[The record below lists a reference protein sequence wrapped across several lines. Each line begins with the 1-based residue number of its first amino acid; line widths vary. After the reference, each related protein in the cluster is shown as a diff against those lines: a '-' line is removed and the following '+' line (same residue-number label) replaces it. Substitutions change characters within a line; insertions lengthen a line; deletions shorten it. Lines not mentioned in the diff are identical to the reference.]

1 MTVDPKNLR
10 EDGPP
15 AIVVFGAGGLLALA
29 AAIWAGLT
37 YGAPGV
43 VLVLVGT
50 TLALVIAAFWTS
62 VRMLIGEARLSGA
75 DAYAIGTQHTEEE
88 QKRAVLRALKDLEF
102 ERSVGK
108 ISEDDYRQLV
118 ARYRWEAKRLLQV
131 IDEKSKVQR
140 QRAESVVEAHLA
152 AAGLHVAPAA
162 TAEGPAF
169 TMLEEGAQ
177 PDPERRAADERASE
191 PQASKQQA
199 SDEPAVPPPS
209 DDVPDEASGSKGEA
223 TSGAEEADAP
233 SAGDAPSATATAED
247 TSTEVPSEASSV
259 SEEKRSE

>member
-1 MTVDPKNLR
+1 MTFDPNNPR

-15 AIVVFGAGGLLALA
+15 AVVVFGAGGLLALA

-108 ISEDDYRQLV
+108 ISEEDYRQLV

-152 AAGLHVAPAA
+152 ALGLRQAPAPADPGDPAAPSFTKLEEPASSPPPPEAGPPDEATAADEPAA
-162 TAEGPAF
+162 TEAEAPTAAP
-169 TMLEEGAQ
+169 EG
-177 PDPERRAADERASE
+177 E
-191 PQASKQQA
+191 
-199 SDEPAVPPPS
+199 
-209 DDVPDEASGSKGEA
+209 
-223 TSGAEEADAP
+223 AP
-233 SAGDAPSATATAED
+233 SAAPEA
-247 TSTEVPSEASSV
+247 PSEASD
-259 SEEKRSE
+259 SEEGRRE

>member
-15 AIVVFGAGGLLALA
+15 TIVVFGAGGLLALA

-140 QRAESVVEAHLA
+140 QRAESVVQAHLA

-162 TAEGPAF
+162 AAEGPAF
-169 TMLEEGAQ
+169 TKLEEGAQ
-177 PDPERRAADERASE
+177 ASSEQRATDEQASE
-191 PQASKQQA
+191 PQASE
-199 SDEPAVPPPS
+199 EPVLPS
-209 DDVPDEASGSKGEA
+209 EDAPDAGSGSEGEA
-223 TSGAEEADAP
+223 TSG
-233 SAGDAPSATATAED
+233 AGDAPSATTAAED
-247 TSTEVPSEASSV
+247 TSIEAPSEASSV

>member
-1 MTVDPKNLR
+1 MIQDPKVSR

-15 AIVVFGAGGLLALA
+15 ATVVFGAGALLALG

-37 YGAPGV
+37 YGPPGV
-43 VLVLVGT
+43 VLVLVGGA
-50 TLALVIAAFWTS
+50 LALVIAAFWTS

-131 IDEKSKVQR
+131 IDEKSKAQR
-140 QRAESVVEAHLA
+140 QRAEAVVEAHLA
-152 AAGLHVAPAA
+152 AAGLHNPAASAASAESPSFTRLDEGASPPPEDPNEEPASKVPASEEPASEEPASEKPASEDPASEDPASEKPASEEPASEKPSEAPAN
-162 TAEGPAF
+162 
-169 TMLEEGAQ
+169 
-177 PDPERRAADERASE
+177 
-191 PQASKQQA
+191 
-199 SDEPAVPPPS
+199 V
-209 DDVPDEASGSKGEA
+209 
-223 TSGAEEADAP
+223 DAP
-233 SAGDAPSATATAED
+233 SEAASD
-247 TSTEVPSEASSV
+247 STEDRRE
-259 SEEKRSE
+259 